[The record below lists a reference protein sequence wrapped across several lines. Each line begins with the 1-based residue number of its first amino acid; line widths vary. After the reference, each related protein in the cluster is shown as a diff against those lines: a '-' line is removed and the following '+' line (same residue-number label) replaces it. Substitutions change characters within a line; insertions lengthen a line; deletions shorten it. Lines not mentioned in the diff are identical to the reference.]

1 MLEYLNFDELGVVID
16 VIDMLEEPV
25 DVIEKTFARPRTN
38 DSVSLEFNT
47 YVVGT
52 TTKCNERSDREF
64 A

>member
-1 MLEYLNFDELGVVID
+1 MLEHLDFNELGVVID

-38 DSVSLEFNT
+38 DIIGLDINT
-47 YVVGT
+47 HIVGT

-64 A
+64 S